1 MDGLI
6 NSTRKYDQMDFG
18 LDRFSSSIE
27 ANQRQAFDTDD
38 DGYEATKLKF
48 NTTTT
53 ITMLRSK
60 EILLFS

>member
-38 DGYEATKLKF
+38 DGY
-48 NTTTT
+48 
-53 ITMLRSK
+53 
-60 EILLFS
+60 